1 MEKIAN
7 FLRIDNLSLNSK
19 YGDGGGYGDGDGY
32 GDGYGNGYGD
42 GDGDGDVY
50 GDGGINGYG
59 NGNGDG
65 CINSYVKGDG
75 YGDGYGNGNGD
86 GNGDGG
92 GYGNGDGLKSINN
105 QPIYLIDE
113 VQTIIISVKNNI
125 AKGFIVESDLNLNP
139 CYIAKGENE
148 FAHGKTI
155 KEAVEQL
162 QQKLLESLSTDER
175 IIKFK
180 KHFNSVVK
188 KYKAS
193 EYYNWH
199 TTLTGSCDMGKKS
212 FVKDR
217 NIDLSKDKFT
227 IKEFIEL
234 VKNSYNSTVI
244 LQLEKEYNS

>member
-19 YGDGGGYGDGDGY
+19 YGDGGGYGDGDGN
-32 GDGYGNGYGD
+32 GDGYGNGGSN
-42 GDGDGDVY
+42 GGGN

-59 NGNGDG
+59 
-65 CINSYVKGDG
+65 Y
-75 YGDGYGNGNGD
+75 GD
-86 GNGDGG
+86 GNGDGD
-92 GYGNGDGLKSINN
+92 GYGYGYGDSYGNSYGKGDGNGLKSINN

-139 CYIAKGENE
+139 YYIAKGENE

-180 KHFNSVVK
+180 EHFNSVVK

>member
-50 GDGGINGYG
+50 GDGGINGNG
-59 NGNGDG
+59 DGNGDG
-65 CINSYVKGDG
+65 GG
-75 YGDGYGNGNGD
+75 Y